1 MHMDGFDRLLEVELA
16 RVLDPVVKTPAP
28 PRSRG
33 WRDGRRGRVR
43 IFHGGLREG
52 DHASLEVPEV
62 IPVVAPVP
70 ITVPTSA
77 P

>member
-33 WRDGRRGRVR
+33 WRDGRSGSIR
-43 IFHGGLREG
+43 IFQGGLREG
-52 DHASLEVPEV
+52 GHVSLEVPEV